1 MQLARQLPQ
10 HAQQQRHAPR
20 VAAAAAS
27 TAARLSL
34 SRPLRSPAQNRMRV
48 GPVRCDVAAKY
59 QPDGKAAEQLPA
71 LDVKVCGTDEGC
83 LIEHWIEAYEARGNS
98 KRKLVVG
105 GNWKC
110 NGTQASVSELVSGL
124 NKAVKDSPEFFDK
137 VEVIVAPPLL
147 HLAAVKTSLNPKIKV
162 AAQNCHFG
170 GTGAFTGEVAA
181 DQLVDLGIEWVILG
195 HSERRATPESGYGL
209 MGNES
214 NELVA
219 KKVKYAVS
227 KGLNVMAC
235 IGETLDQREAGSTLD
250 VCKAQLKAIADVLT
264 VEEWSKIVIA
274 YEPVWAIGTGKSAT
288 KEDAQA
294 VHAGIRGF
302 LAVAVSPDVAAN
314 TRIQYGGS
322 VSPDNCSD
330 LGAQPDIDGFLV
342 GGASLKAV
350 SFKDIVVE
358 PVTLYPNKFAV

>member
-1 MQLARQLPQ
+1 MLTMTRSLPAARPSQS
-10 HAQQQRHAPR
+10 AR
-20 VAAAAAS
+20 
-27 TAARLSL
+27 TAAILRQ
-34 SRPLRSPAQNRMRV
+34 RPTKQQLRRGALV
-48 GPVRCDVAAKY
+48 VRHY
-59 QPDGKAAEQLPA
+59 QPNDAPVPLPS
-71 LDVKVCGTDEGC
+71 LDVKICGADEGC
-83 LIEHWIEAYEARGNS
+83 LIEHWIQAYEAGGNS

-110 NGTQASVSELVSGL
+110 NGTQDSVSELVSGL
-124 NKAVKDSPEFFDK
+124 NAAVKENPDFFDR
-137 VEVIVAPPLL
+137 VDVIVAPPML
-147 HLAAVKTSLNPKIKV
+147 HLAAVKSSLNPAIKV

-170 GTGAFTGEVAA
+170 GTGAFTGEVSA
-181 DQLVDLGIEWVILG
+181 DQLVDFGIEWVILG

-214 NELVA
+214 DELVA

-235 IGETLDQREAGSTLD
+235 IGETLEEREAGETLD
-250 VCKAQLKAIADVLT
+250 VCKRQLKAMADVLT
-264 VEEWSKIVIA
+264 EEEWSQIVIA

-294 VHAGIRGF
+294 VHMGIRGF
-302 LAVAVSPDVAAN
+302 LAVAVSPEVAAS

-322 VSPDNCSD
+322 VSPANCAE

-342 GGASLKAV
+342 GGASLKAA

-358 PVTLYPNKFAV
+358 PTSLYPNKFAA